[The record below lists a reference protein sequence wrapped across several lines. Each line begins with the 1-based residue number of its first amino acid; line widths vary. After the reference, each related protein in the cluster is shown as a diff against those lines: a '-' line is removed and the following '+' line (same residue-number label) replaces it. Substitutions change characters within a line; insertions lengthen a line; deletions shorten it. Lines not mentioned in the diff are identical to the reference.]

1 MLEKVSVKM
10 HKKTRSKKPR
20 KMHKNA
26 VKNHVTGCIDVDDG
40 YWRSFVLMT
49 SLRGYIDVG
58 DGCW

>member
-1 MLEKVSVKM
+1 
-10 HKKTRSKKPR
+10 
-20 KMHKNA
+20 MHKNA